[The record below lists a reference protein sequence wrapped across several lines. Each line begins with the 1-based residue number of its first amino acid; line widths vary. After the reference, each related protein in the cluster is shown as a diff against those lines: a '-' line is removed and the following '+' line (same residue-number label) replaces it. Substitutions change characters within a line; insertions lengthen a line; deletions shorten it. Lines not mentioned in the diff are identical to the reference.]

1 MRVTTIRS
9 LSFHH
14 PFSLEFTIGSMD
26 LKVLLSALYVVPLL
40 IVPSQALN
48 PVAAVVL
55 AATPDKTD
63 GGSEGLS
70 LGKGRLER
78 EEESFS
84 IETSLGLEDD

>member
-1 MRVTTIRS
+1 M
-9 LSFHH
+9 
-14 PFSLEFTIGSMD
+14 
-26 LKVLLSALYVVPLL
+26 LLSALYVVPLL

-48 PVAAVVL
+48 PVACAVL
-55 AATPDKTD
+55 AVALDKAD

-84 IETSLGLEDD
+84 IEMSLGLEDD